1 MKMKWSRVR
10 AIIRKDLKEVT
21 VNKMVVLP
29 MIVVPA
35 IICIVLPA
43 VLTALALGADVAMIS
58 GAELIEQIIPHYPV
72 PDGLPSLAAEIAYI
86 FLNYTFVPLFM
97 LIPIMTASVIAAN
110 SVVGEKERKTLETLL
125 YTPVS
130 NREFLVAKELS
141 AFIPAVAITVVSFL
155 GYFVV
160 GNAISYAME
169 GIFLIRSLMWIPS
182 ILLLAPAVSLVGLAV
197 TLLVSMRSKS
207 FMEAQQM
214 SGLVVVPFVLLVVV
228 QITGVVVFNSLYVI
242 VFSVALLALA
252 YLLVARVGPKFER
265 EQIITT
271 L

>member
-1 MKMKWSRVR
+1 L
-10 AIIRKDLKEVT
+10 AI
-21 VNKMVVLP
+21 
-29 MIVVPA
+29 
-35 IICIVLPA
+35 
-43 VLTALALGADVAMIS
+43 
-58 GAELIEQIIPHYPV
+58 
-72 PDGLPSLAAEIAYI
+72 EIAYV

-130 NREFLVAKELS
+130 NREFLIAKELS
-141 AFIPAVAITVVSFL
+141 AFIPAVVITVLSFI
-155 GYFVV
+155 GYFAV
-160 GNAISYAME
+160 GNIISYSME
-169 GIFLIRSLMWIPS
+169 GILLVRSPMWIPA

-197 TLLVSMRSKS
+197 TLLVSLRSKS

-214 SGLVVVPFVLLVVV
+214 SALVVIPFILLLVV
-228 QITGVVVFNSLYVI
+228 QITGVVVFSVLSVVLFSL
-242 VFSVALLALA
+242 AMLALA
-252 YLLVARVGPKFER
+252 YVLVARVGPKFER

>member
-1 MKMKWSRVR
+1 MKWSRVR
-10 AIIRKDLKEVT
+10 AIVRKDLKEVT
-21 VNKMVVLP
+21 VNKMVVMP

-43 VLTALALGADVAMIS
+43 ILSVLALGADVAIIS
-58 GAELIEQIIPHYPV
+58 GAQLIEQIIPHYPV
-72 PDGLPSLAAEIAYI
+72 PDDLPSPAVEIAYV

-130 NREFLVAKELS
+130 NREFLIAKELS
-141 AFIPAVAITVVSFL
+141 AFIPAVVVTVLSFI
-155 GYFVV
+155 GYFAV
-160 GNAISYAME
+160 GNIISYSME
-169 GIFLIRSLMWIPS
+169 RILLVRSPMWIPA

-197 TLLVSMRSKS
+197 TLLVSLRSKS

-214 SGLVVVPFVLLVVV
+214 SALVVIPFILLLVV
-228 QITGVVVFNSLYVI
+228 QITGVVVFS
-242 VFSVALLALA
+242 VFSVVLFSLAMLALA
-252 YLLVARVGPKFER
+252 YVLVARVGPKFER